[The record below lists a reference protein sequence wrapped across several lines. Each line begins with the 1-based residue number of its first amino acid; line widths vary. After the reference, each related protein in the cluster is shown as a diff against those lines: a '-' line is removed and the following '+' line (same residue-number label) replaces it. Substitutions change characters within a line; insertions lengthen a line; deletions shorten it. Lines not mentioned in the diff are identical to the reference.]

1 MLMLQRMAG
10 LRNIEKLFDFDDT
23 DDSGSSVS
31 ENESSE
37 DETDIDTYINAYNRP
52 DKNLSW
58 RQYIM
63 YILYHPSYLITS
75 FLFSMDEYTSRGFY
89 HI

>member
-1 MLMLQRMAG
+1 MLQRMAG

-31 ENESSE
+31 ENESSDDKTE
-37 DETDIDTYINAYNRP
+37 DITYINAYNRP

-58 RQYIM
+58 SQYIM

-75 FLFSMDEYTSRGFY
+75 FLVSMDEYTSRGFY